1 MVLERLTRAS
11 LGCSMTASAPQW
23 KLSYA
28 EYVSR
33 EELSA
38 IKHEFIDGEIYAMSG
53 GTPEHAALIGAVT
66 VHLGSQLLGGPCR
79 PFTTEL
85 RTRVRSD
92 DSGPDVGTYPDIAVV
107 CGRVVRDVEDTNS
120 IVNPTL
126 IIEVLSRSTE
136 AYDRA
141 GKFGHYK
148 RLESLHEYVLVSSR
162 GAPRIERFAKRGG
175 LWIGD
180 ADIAGIDS
188 RIVLSSVPATLDV
201 NAIYQG
207 LLNEQGQIEV

>member
-1 MVLERLTRAS
+1 
-11 LGCSMTASAPQW
+11 MTASAPSW

-28 EYVSR
+28 EYVAR

-38 IKHEFIDGEIYAMSG
+38 TKHEFIDGEIYAMSG

-66 VHLGSQLLGGPCR
+66 VHLGSQLLGSPCR

-92 DSGPDVGTYPDIAVV
+92 DAGPDVGTYPDIAVV
-107 CGRVVRDVEDTNS
+107 CGKVVRDVEDTNS

-141 GKFGHYK
+141 GKFGHYR
-148 RLESLHEYVLVSSR
+148 RLESLSEYVLVSSR
-162 GAPRIERFAKRGG
+162 GVPRIERFVKRGS
-175 LWIGD
+175 LWTDD
-180 ADIAGIDS
+180 AEIAGIDG
-188 RIVLSSVPATLDV
+188 RIVLSSVPAALDL
-201 NAIYQG
+201 NAVYQG
-207 LLNEQGQIEV
+207 LLNEHGQIEV